1 MTKPPTPSTPAA
13 PASEGAGQQSRV
25 SSGIARDPAP
35 DDLGHEGM
43 ESNIKQN
50 TTDQGQRKDR
60 GD

>member
-1 MTKPPTPSTPAA
+1 MAKPPSPAPLPSET
-13 PASEGAGQQSRV
+13 AGQQPRG
-25 SSGIARDPAP
+25 SSSIPHDPTP
-35 DDLGHEGM
+35 DDLGHESM

>member
-1 MTKPPTPSTPAA
+1 MTKPPTPVPSP
-13 PASEGAGQQSRV
+13 SENAGQQPKV
-25 SSGIARDPAP
+25 SSGIAPDPTP

>member
-1 MTKPPTPSTPAA
+1 MTKPPTPA
-13 PASEGAGQQSRV
+13 PLPSESAGQPARAP
-25 SSGIARDPAP
+25 GIARDPTP

>member
-1 MTKPPTPSTPAA
+1 MTKPPTPAA
-13 PASEGAGQQSRV
+13 VPSEPGGQQPRA
-25 SSGIARDPAP
+25 SSIPRDPAP

>member
-1 MTKPPTPSTPAA
+1 MTSKPTPPTALDPPGG
-13 PASEGAGQQSRV
+13 EQQPRV
-25 SSGIARDPAP
+25 LSKISQDPAP

>member
-1 MTKPPTPSTPAA
+1 MTKPPTPAPTPAE
-13 PASEGAGQQSRV
+13 PSSQQQRA
-25 SSGIARDPAP
+25 SGIARDPAP
-35 DDLGHEGM
+35 DDLGHEGT

>member
-1 MTKPPTPSTPAA
+1 MNKPPNAPSP
-13 PASEGAGQQSRV
+13 SETSQQQPKV

>member
-1 MTKPPTPSTPAA
+1 MTKPPTPA
-13 PASEGAGQQSRV
+13 PSPSENAGPQPKV
-25 SSGIARDPAP
+25 SSGIAPDPTP

>member
-1 MTKPPTPSTPAA
+1 MTSKHTPPTGLDSPDA
-13 PASEGAGQQSRV
+13 AGQPRV
-25 SSGIARDPAP
+25 LSKISQDPAP

-50 TTDQGQRKDR
+50 TTDHGQRKDR

>member
-1 MTKPPTPSTPAA
+1 
-13 PASEGAGQQSRV
+13 V
-25 SSGIARDPAP
+25 SSGIAPDPTP